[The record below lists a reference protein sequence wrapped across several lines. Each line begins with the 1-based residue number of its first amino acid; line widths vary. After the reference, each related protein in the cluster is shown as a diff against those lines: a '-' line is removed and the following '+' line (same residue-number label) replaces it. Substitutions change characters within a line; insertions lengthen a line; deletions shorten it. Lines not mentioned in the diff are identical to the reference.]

1 VASTPALALPQ
12 KSRPH
17 APMPLLASRKAS
29 GGRQMPNNG
38 EAMALAD
45 LFEKGLGPVRT
56 NDYRRG
62 VGKAAISQE

>member
-1 VASTPALALPQ
+1 
-12 KSRPH
+12 
-17 APMPLLASRKAS
+17 MPLLASRKAS